1 MSRTKS
7 ICLTALGIALYVCV
21 SMLIK
26 IPVVSHISLDLGYIV
41 LAVYCYIYG
50 GIVGATVG
58 ACGCFL
64 VSLIATGWIAVGWPL
79 GNLLIGALCGVVY
92 RQTKGKRRGV
102 PISIAVTVIAV
113 FIGVGVIKT
122 VVECTLYSLPVAVK
136 FAKNLVAFAM
146 DAAVMCAGFF
156 VARIVERRS
165 NPPKNDGRAV
175 ARSAIGKLAQEET
188 DPSKYT
194 RDELAAL
201 YHIAFDKYIKTDMS
215 LVDVGTSGGLSRL
228 GYALAHHKVG
238 YKYYMDMFVFNTAN
252 G

>member
-1 MSRTKS
+1 MSKTKS
-7 ICLTALGIALYVCV
+7 ICLTALGIALYACV

-26 IPVVSHISLDLGYIV
+26 IPVVGHISLDLGYIV

-50 GIVGATVG
+50 GVSGAVVG

-92 RQTKGKRRGV
+92 KRVKGRRWAV
-102 PISIAVTVIAV
+102 LASLAVTVVAV

-122 VVECTLYSLPVAVK
+122 VVECALYSLPLAVK

-146 DAAVMCAGFF
+146 DATVMCAGFF
-156 VARIVERRS
+156 VAQIIERRI
-165 NPPKNDGRAV
+165 NPPKNSSYDV
-175 ARSAIGKLAQEET
+175 ARSAIRKLAQDET

-194 RDELAAL
+194 KDELVVL

-215 LVDVGTSGGLSRL
+215 FVDVGTSSGLSRL
-228 GYALAHHKVG
+228 SYSLGHHKTG
-238 YKYYMDMFVFNTAN
+238 YKYYMDKFVFGTVN
-252 G
+252 

>member
-1 MSRTKS
+1 MSKS
-7 ICLTALGIALYVCV
+7 KTICLTALGIALYVCV

-26 IPVVSHISLDLGYIV
+26 IPVVGHISLDLGYIV
-41 LAVYCYIYG
+41 LAVCCYIYG
-50 GIVGATVG
+50 GISGAIVG

-64 VSLIATGWIAVGWPL
+64 VSLMTTGWIAVGWPL
-79 GNLLIGALCGVVY
+79 GNLLIGALCGMVY
-92 RQTKGKRRGV
+92 KRVKGKWWAVLAGL
-102 PISIAVTVIAV
+102 AVTVVAV

-122 VVECTLYSLPVAVK
+122 VVECALYSLPLAEK
-136 FAKNLVAFAM
+136 FAKNLMAFAM

-156 VARIVERRS
+156 VARVVERRS
-165 NPPKNDGRAV
+165 NPPKNDDRAV

-194 RDELAAL
+194 RDELAVL

-215 LVDVGTSGGLSRL
+215 FVDVGTSSGLSRL
-228 GYALAHHKVG
+228 CYSLAHHKTG
-238 YKYYMDMFVFNTAN
+238 YKYYMDKFVFNVAN